1 MPNQGNSSWRQS
13 LEAGVT
19 PDASPRLPGAQP
31 TSSRSGSAFLGS
43 KLEGTP
49 GASPPGAPR
58 SGSARNSHEPPPAW
72 LRQLFAE
79 AGIEDS
85 VGMAGTWVRDT
96 GCKLV
101 DLVSDEDA
109 VAELVDVLK
118 LRRFDARRLEKVLAG
133 RKSTLID
140 GEEAIDPDE
149 LLACKGPTAGEPIIA
164 TADAGDSARTLQA
177 FGMQPTRSR
186 SGTSGTCTFGSRSNS
201 RTLEVDNLKEVAIS
215 ARSNGSSVAVSLEP
229 ISSGTT
235 KAVARQSVEPPE
247 YLPGSTGTAGM
258 RRPKADAL
266 ASTGSL
272 QADTTGMK
280 TLRTWQ
286 TGQAC
291 DSDVEEIMNSPL
303 VEESF
308 PSHSW
313 CFVFHPCMAE
323 DQRCHIGGWFFD
335 DPASGCRQ
343 PAAKNGGLCL
353 IEAAGKGDITGI
365 ENMLAARVDVSFQ
378 SRRGWSAL
386 HTASGAGHLAAVQAL
401 LAAGADPNVTKEF
414 DHTPLHQAV
423 GHNDVVQILLRANAN
438 PLAASV
444 WGGTPLA
451 IAKVNGHFESARL
464 LQVAAVQ
471 ENWGSLKHAVMELC
485 SDREFILAA
494 VQRHWE
500 AFEYAT
506 EELRGDREIV
516 LAAVRQNGDCLE
528 CAARE
533 LKADREVVMAAVRK
547 SWRALEF
554 AAKELQADREIV
566 MTAVK
571 QNWEAL
577 DFAAEEIRVGDVSW

>member
-1 MPNQGNSSWRQS
+1 LVQYLRPMSNQGNSSWRQAV
-13 LEAGVT
+13 EALSPVSSPAGSPRT
-19 PDASPRLPGAQP
+19 HGSRAASPR
-31 TSSRSGSAFLGS
+31 SGI
-43 KLEGTP
+43 
-49 GASPPGAPR
+49 
-58 SGSARNSHEPPPAW
+58 ARNSLEPPPAW

-79 AGIEDS
+79 AGIPDS
-85 VGMAGTWVRDT
+85 VGVANCWVRDS

-109 VAELVDVLK
+109 VAELIEVLK
-118 LRRFDARRLEKVLAG
+118 LRRFDARRLQKVLAG
-133 RKSTLID
+133 RKSQLVD
-140 GEEAIDPDE
+140 GEQAIDPDE
-149 LLACKGPTAGEPIIA
+149 LLACKGPAPGEPVSD
-164 TADAGDSARTLQA
+164 TGDASESARTLQK
-177 FGMQPTRSR
+177 FGVHSP

-201 RTLEVDNLKEVAIS
+201 RTFVQDEEQAGATS
-215 ARSNGSSVAVSLEP
+215 AHARIDGSTAAVSLEP
-229 ISSGTT
+229 VSSGIT
-235 KAVARQSVEPPE
+235 KTVARQSVEPPE
-247 YLPGSTGTAGM
+247 YLPGGTGTAAM
-258 RRPKADAL
+258 KRPKATFAP
-266 ASTGSL
+266 ASLNSL
-272 QADTTGMK
+272 QAEATGINNS
-280 TLRTWQ
+280 RWQ

-303 VEESF
+303 AEESF

-313 CFVFHPCMAE
+313 CFVFHPCMAD
-323 DQRCHIGGWFFD
+323 DQRCHMGGWFFD
-335 DPASGCRQ
+335 DPANGCRQ
-343 PAAKNGGLCL
+343 PAAKHVGLSL
-353 IEAAGKGDITGI
+353 IEAAGKGDVSGI
-365 ENMLAARVDVSFQ
+365 QNLLAARVDVSFQ

-386 HTASGAGHLAAVQAL
+386 HTASGAGHLEAVRAL
-401 LAAGADPNVTKEF
+401 LAASADPNVTKEF

-423 GHNDVVQILLRANAN
+423 GHNDIVQILLRANAN

-471 ENWGSLKHAVMELC
+471 ENWSTLKHAVMELC
-485 SDREFILAA
+485 TDREFILAA

-533 LKADREVVMAAVRK
+533 LKADREVVLAAVRK

-554 AAKELQADREIV
+554 AAKNLQADREIV

-577 DFAAEEIRVGDVSW
+577 DFAAEEIRVGDISW

>member
-1 MPNQGNSSWRQS
+1 MPNQGNSSWRQAV
-13 LEAGVT
+13 E
-19 PDASPRLPGAQP
+19 ASPRVPGSRP
-31 TSSRSGSAFLGS
+31 TSS
-43 KLEGTP
+43 
-49 GASPPGAPR
+49 R

-85 VGMAGTWVRDT
+85 VGVANTWVRDT

-101 DLVSDEDA
+101 DLVSDDDA
-109 VAELVDVLK
+109 VAELVEVLK
-118 LRRFDARRLEKVLAG
+118 LRRFDVRRLEKVLAG
-133 RKSTLID
+133 RKATLVD
-140 GEEAIDPDE
+140 GEEAVDPDE
-149 LLACKGPTAGEPIIA
+149 LLACKGPTAGEPFIA
-164 TADAGDSARTLQA
+164 TADASDAARTFEV
-177 FGMQPTRSR
+177 FGMQHSRSR

-201 RTLEVDNLKEVAIS
+201 RTFEPDNEKEVATS
-215 ARSNGSSVAVSLEP
+215 AHAIDGSAVAVSLQP
-229 ISSGTT
+229 VSSGTT
-235 KAVARQSVEPPE
+235 KAVARQSIEPPE
-247 YLPGSTGTAGM
+247 YLPGSPGTAGM
-258 RRPKADAL
+258 KKTKADSEAE
-266 ASTGSL
+266 ATGL
-272 QADTTGMK
+272 K
-280 TLRTWQ
+280 TLHTWQ

-291 DSDVEEIMNSPL
+291 DSDVEEIMNSAL
-303 VEESF
+303 EVEESF

-323 DQRCHIGGWFFD
+323 DQRCHIGGWFD

-343 PAAKNGGLCL
+343 RQPGTKHVGLSL
-353 IEAAGKGDITGI
+353 IEAAGRGDISGI

-386 HTASGAGHLAAVQAL
+386 HTASGAGHLEAVRAL
-401 LAAGADPNVTKEF
+401 LAASADPNAIKEF

-423 GHNDVVQILLRANAN
+423 GHDDVVQILLLANAN

-471 ENWGSLKHAVMELC
+471 ENWGTLKHAVMELC

-494 VQRHWE
+494 VHRHWE

-533 LKADREVVMAAVRK
+533 LKADREVVLAAVRK

-577 DFAAEEIRVGDVSW
+577 DFAAEEIRVGEISW